1 MSDDLKARFEQAS
14 QEVTQL
20 SKAPDNMAKL
30 RLYALY
36 KQATAGDCTGDR
48 PGIMN
53 PAGRFKYDAWQALQG
68 TSADEAMQQYIDY
81 VGELKAADKA

>member
-36 KQATAGDCTGDR
+36 KQASAGDCSGKR
-48 PGIMN
+48 PGLTDFVGK
-53 PAGRFKYDAWQALQG
+53 AKYDGWKALEG
-68 TSADEAMQQYIDY
+68 TSQEDAMQMYIDF
-81 VGELKAADKA
+81 VEELKAADKG